1 MTKVLIIYTG
11 GTIGM
16 KQDSA
21 SMALVPF
28 NFGQI
33 LEEVPEL
40 KKFNLSIDAYSFD
53 PAIDSS
59 DVRPEFWV
67 ELAELIKENYSRYD
81 GFVVLHGTDTM
92 AFTASMLSFMLENLE
107 KPVILTG
114 SQLPIGVLRTDGRE
128 NLISAI
134 EIAASERPDGRPY
147 VPEVCVFFDNEL
159 YRGNRTYKYSA
170 EYFNAFKSPN
180 YPLLAEAGIHINF
193 NESAVR
199 HPAAWGRPLSI
210 STKLDTRVGTL
221 KLYPGMSPQYVDG
234 VLSMKGMRAIVIETF
249 GCGNAPG
256 RPWLLE
262 RLRKAVEAGTIVV
275 NVTQCA
281 AGSVDMDAYATGITL
296 KKIGVISAYDS
307 TFESALTK
315 LYYLLGKYED
325 NETVKEKMSEN
336 IRGEFSKNQ

>member
-1 MTKVLIIYTG
+1 
-11 GTIGM
+11 M
-16 KQDSA
+16 KQDSE
-21 SMALVPF
+21 SLALVPF
-28 NFGQI
+28 NFNQI
-33 LEEVPEL
+33 LQEVPEL
-40 KKFNLSIDAYSFD
+40 RKFNLSIDAYSFD

-59 DVRPEFWV
+59 DVRPQFWV
-67 ELAELIKENYSRYD
+67 ELAELIRDSYSKYD

-128 NLISAI
+128 NLISSI
-134 EIAASERPDGRPY
+134 EIAASQRPDGRPC

-170 EYFNAFKSPN
+170 EFFNAFKSPN

-193 NESAVR
+193 NE
-199 HPAAWGRPLSI
+199 PAIRFPESWGRPLRI
-210 STKLDTRVGTL
+210 STKLDTRVGIL
-221 KLYPGMSPQYVDG
+221 KLYPGMPRQYVDT
-234 VLSMKGMRAIVIETF
+234 VLSTRGMRALVIETF

-256 RPWLLE
+256 EPWLLDK
-262 RLRKAVEAGTIVV
+262 LRQAVDEGIVVV

-281 AGSVDMDAYATGITL
+281 AGSVDMDAYATGMTL
-296 KKIGVISAYDS
+296 RNIGIISAYDS

-315 LYYLLGKYED
+315 LYYLLGKYDD
-325 NETVKEKMSEN
+325 NETVKRKMSEN
-336 IRGEFSKNQ
+336 IRGEFSKKQ

>member
-1 MTKVLIIYTG
+1 
-11 GTIGM
+11 M
-16 KQDSA
+16 KQDSE
-21 SMALVPF
+21 SLALVPF
-28 NFGQI
+28 NFNQI
-33 LEEVPEL
+33 LQEVPEL
-40 KKFNLSIDAYSFD
+40 RKFNLSIDAYSFD

-59 DVRPEFWV
+59 DVRPQFWV
-67 ELAELIKENYSRYD
+67 ELAELIRDSYSKYD

-128 NLISAI
+128 NLISSI
-134 EIAASERPDGRPY
+134 EIAASQRPDGRPC

-170 EYFNAFKSPN
+170 EFFNAFKSPN

-193 NESAVR
+193 NE
-199 HPAAWGRPLSI
+199 PAIRFPESWGRPLRI
-210 STKLDTRVGTL
+210 STKLDTRVGIL
-221 KLYPGMSPQYVDG
+221 KLYPGMPRQYVDT
-234 VLSMKGMRAIVIETF
+234 VLSTKGMRALVIETF

-256 RPWLLE
+256 EPWLLDK
-262 RLRKAVEAGTIVV
+262 LRQAVDEGIVVV

-281 AGSVDMDAYATGITL
+281 AGSVDMDAYATGMTL
-296 KKIGVISAYDS
+296 RNIGIISAYDS

-315 LYYLLGKYED
+315 LYYLLGKYDD
-325 NETVKEKMSEN
+325 NETVKRKMSEN
-336 IRGEFSKNQ
+336 IRGEFSKKQ

>member
-1 MTKVLIIYTG
+1 
-11 GTIGM
+11 M
-16 KQDSA
+16 KQDSD

-28 NFGQI
+28 NFAQI

-59 DVRPEFWV
+59 DVRPEVWV

-92 AFTASMLSFMLENLE
+92 AFTSSMLSFMLENLE

-128 NLISAI
+128 NLISSI
-134 EIAASERPDGRPY
+134 EIAAAERPDGRPY

-180 YPLLAEAGIHINF
+180 C
-193 NESAVR
+193 R
-199 HPAAWGRPLSI
+199 HPHQLQ
-210 STKLDTRVGTL
+210 RVGNPPSCRMGPSAFHQHKTGHSRRDIEAL
-221 KLYPGMSPQYVDG
+221 PRHVAAVCRHRYVDEG
-234 VLSMKGMRAIVIETF
+234 YESPCHRDLRLRQRPRPSVAAGTH
-249 GCGNAPG
+249 PQG
-256 RPWLLE
+256 RGSGHNRGQCDPVRRRQRRYGRIRHRHNPQENRSDE
-262 RLRKAVEAGTIVV
+262 RL
-275 NVTQCA
+275 
-281 AGSVDMDAYATGITL
+281 
-296 KKIGVISAYDS
+296 
-307 TFESALTK
+307 
-315 LYYLLGKYED
+315 
-325 NETVKEKMSEN
+325 
-336 IRGEFSKNQ
+336 